1 VTTIAIDEM
10 VEQYFGRLDAALGGI
25 PEARRNQL
33 LAEIKE
39 HVELARS
46 ELPEQSE
53 AAVQDLLDRLGRP
66 EDIAAAALA
75 DDSIHADRR
84 LSRKMS
90 TSLIIGAGI
99 VAIGIAA
106 FVMFRTTPNPTHS
119 ATSTIPST
127 TVIRPPSSASTT
139 AVPVQNPLPSGIYAN
154 GAPGTPHYY
163 LSLTGASNGSVTGSV
178 SFLYQDGQ
186 SSVVITFDGTSQ
198 NGTALLHPTSVPQN
212 GSASQNPATVP
223 AAISANYGQ
232 ESITLGECPSY
243 LHFVQSMTQCT
254 FASSAGP

>member
-1 VTTIAIDEM
+1 VTAIAIDEM

-53 AAVQDLLDRLGRP
+53 AAIRDLLDRLGRP
-66 EDIAAAALA
+66 EDIAAAAMA
-75 DDSIHADRR
+75 DDSAHPDRR
-84 LSRKMS
+84 PSRKMFR
-90 TSLIIGAGI
+90 SLIIGAGI
-99 VAIGIAA
+99 VALGITAL
-106 FVMFRTTPNPTHS
+106 VIFRPTPNPTHS
-119 ATSTIPST
+119 ATSTVPSST
-127 TVIRPPSSASTT
+127 GTQPPSSVPPT
-139 AVPVQNPLPSGIYAN
+139 AATVVNSMPSGTYAN
-154 GAPGTPHYY
+154 GAPATPHYY
-163 LSLTGASNGSVTGSV
+163 LSVTSASNGSVTGSV
-178 SFLYQDGQ
+178 NFLYQDGQ

-223 AAISANYGQ
+223 AAISATYGHD
-232 ESITLGECPSY
+232 SITLGECPSY
-243 LHFVQSMTQCT
+243 LHFVRSLTQCT
-254 FASSAGP
+254 FAPSAGP